1 TIKRTA
7 LEADEK
13 MNEDIGDSRNSSS
26 YTQQPLPLTPMMIA
40 NHGKLLREIP
50 MVTQPLFVET
60 IRPILTAYTQASSK
74 KDSIQQH
81 QLLVELLSIPA
92 LMLNDKRGGL
102 KGVRRLHAGIQ
113 RHLQRH
119 TVNRSLLPALDA
131 AVSASSSSS
140 SSPSSSS
147 SFFLSLSSQ
156 LLANNSSRA
165 SRSQSQKKE
174 EEDRKV
180 ARATALCRSGHTSKA
195 SQVLSSSSSSVVN
208 LSDPT
213 KFAMLLALHPQ
224 RSSRLPLP
232 RPPALL

>member
-1 TIKRTA
+1 
-7 LEADEK
+7 
-13 MNEDIGDSRNSSS
+13 MNEDVGDSRNRSS

-113 RHLQRH
+113 RHLQQH

-131 AVSASSSSS
+131 AASPSSSSSSSS
-140 SSPSSSS
+140 SSPS

-156 LLANNSSRA
+156 LLANNNSSRV

-174 EEDRKV
+174 DEDRKV
-180 ARATALCRSGHTSKA
+180 ARATALCRSGHTSRA
-195 SQVLSSSSSSVVN
+195 SQVLSSTSSSVDIHN
-208 LSDPT
+208 SI
-213 KFAMLLALHPQ
+213 
-224 RSSRLPLP
+224 
-232 RPPALL
+232 